1 MGTDSRILKGGKKI
15 ELIFLDVNKQKED
28 FKMNKQVKSNLAE
41 WLDDRKNIMESFNN
55 PADEV
60 FYKGAIEALARAGF
74 EVIIKDEKHI
84 IL

>member
-1 MGTDSRILKGGKKI
+1 
-15 ELIFLDVNKQKED
+15 
-28 FKMNKQVKSNLAE
+28 MNKQVKRNLAE

-60 FYKGAIEALARAGF
+60 FYKGAVEALVRAGF
-74 EVIIKDEKHI
+74 EVIMKDEKHT

>member
-1 MGTDSRILKGGKKI
+1 MKSVNDWKKKRKRD
-15 ELIFLDVNKQKED
+15 LQKQSGRRKV
-28 FKMNKQVKSNLAE
+28 KMNKQVKRNLEE

-60 FYKGAIEALARAGF
+60 FYKSAVETLMRAGF
-74 EVIIKDEKHI
+74 EVIIKDEKHT

>member
-1 MGTDSRILKGGKKI
+1 
-15 ELIFLDVNKQKED
+15 
-28 FKMNKQVKSNLAE
+28 MNKQVKRNLSE

-60 FYKGAIEALARAGF
+60 FYKGAVEAFIRAGF
-74 EVIIKDEKHI
+74 DVIVKDKKHT